1 MYSTTL
7 VFLSMLSA
15 AFAFQVTRPTLTQ
28 GWTNNGPQTVSWD
41 RVSTD
46 ATNFTILLTN
56 TNRQLMASD
65 VVIASFVDAVAAS
78 SISVSPPS
86 GGWPAAGGSYRVNLV
101 KSATEL
107 TSIYAQSTEFNI
119 TAGPATA
126 SSPSTGTST
135 ARTGANTATTG
146 TTGAGAANAAGG
158 SSSGTSNGA
167 ATTSDVS
174 SPSVFGDNNNS
185 GASALSFSAGLL
197 ATAGALIGA
206 TLL

>member
-7 VFLSMLSA
+7 VFLSLLSA
-15 AFAFQVTRPTLTQ
+15 AFAFQVTRPSLTQ

-56 TNRQLMASD
+56 TNRQLLPSD
-65 VVIASFVDAVAAS
+65 VVLASVADAVAAS
-78 SISVSPPS
+78 SVMVPPPS

-107 TSIYAQSTEFNI
+107 TTIYAQSTEFNI

-135 ARTGANTATTG
+135 ARTGTNTATTG
-146 TTGAGAANAAGG
+146 TTGTGAANAAGG
-158 SSSGTSNGA
+158 SSSGTSDNA

-174 SPSVFGDNNNS
+174 SPSVFNNNNNN
-185 GASALSFSAGLL
+185 GASAMSFSAGLF
-197 ATAGALIGA
+197 AAAGALIGA